1 MSKQEEKLY
10 PDIEEWLKV
19 YLTEKYSTNKIIT
32 TRKTSRQNLDVC
44 LKSLGIEIKEAIGL
58 SIKVDIVGIL
68 VRGQKVR
75 LVFVEV
81 KDGPLTLKDLGQLWG
96 YTQLLNPAESF
107 LISSKGLGSL
117 ERIFKIYKREDL
129 LRYGPGHSSMM
140 KVCKWNPR
148 SRSIDYGSLIPKL

>member
-1 MSKQEEKLY
+1 MSKEEEELY
-10 PDIEEWLKV
+10 PDIEEWLRV
-19 YLTEKYSTNKIIT
+19 YLTEKYSANKIIT
-32 TRKTSRQNLDVC
+32 THKTCRQTLDVC
-44 LKSLGIEIKEAIGL
+44 LRDLGIEIKEAIGL

-68 VRGQKVR
+68 TRGQKVQ

-81 KDGPLTLKDLGQLWG
+81 KDQPLTLKDLGQLWG

-107 LISSKGLGSL
+107 LISSKGLGAL

-140 KVCKWNPR
+140 KVCKWNTG
-148 SRSIDYGSLIPKL
+148 SGSIDYGSLIPRL